1 MHPSIFQLP
10 EITTAHD
17 VLKAVQCVTQAITDG
32 NITPS
37 EGEALAR
44 ILNIHA
50 SAVELYEFED
60 ALNQLEQKGSA
71 L

>member
-1 MHPSIFQLP
+1 
-10 EITTAHD
+10 
-17 VLKAVQCVTQAITDG
+17 LKAVQCVTQAITDG